1 MKIQSYIFSIV
12 LFVIA
17 NKSFAQ
23 FPPPAGQEGSTA
35 IYKDSSAFIDWA
47 SGCSVERGFLNVSQP
62 ELGLVDFGSEE
73 DALGVADNAVVSLG
87 DGGVATLTFDVP
99 VANGYGFDFAVF
111 ENGFSD
117 TFLELAFVEV
127 SSDGENFFRFNSVSL
142 TQTDEQIGSFGE
154 LNTEK
159 INNLAGKY
167 RVEYGTPFDLEELTN
182 EPGLDVNHITHIRII
197 DVTGCIQN
205 DYATFDSQ
213 GNKVN
218 DPWPTPF
225 PSGGFDLDAVGVIHN
240 AENLSVYGNELTEI
254 KVFPNPVPAG
264 AGFIQMK
271 IPDMIHTLRYSIISL
286 DGCILSAVNHL
297 GKLGRFI
304 VINIDILRPGVYIL
318 KIETSRGV
326 VIKKI
331 VRS

>member
-1 MKIQSYIFSIV
+1 MKKQLYICLILLS
-12 LFVIA
+12 VIA
-17 NKSFAQ
+17 NNSFAQ
-23 FPPPAGQEGSTA
+23 FPPAAGQEGSTA

-47 SGCSVERGFLNVSQP
+47 SGCTVERGFLNVSQP

-73 DALGVADNAVVSLG
+73 DALGVADNSVVSLG

-142 TQTDEQIGSFGE
+142 TQTDEQVGSFGE

-159 INNLAGKY
+159 INNFAGKY
-167 RVEYGTPFDLEELTN
+167 RVEFGTPFDLEEFAN

-197 DVTGCIQN
+197 DVTGCTQD

-213 GNKVN
+213 ENKVN

-240 AENLSVYGNELTEI
+240 AENLSVYRNELTEI

-264 AGFIQMK
+264 VGFIQMR
-271 IPDMIHTLRYSIISL
+271 IPDMIHILKYSIISS
-286 DGCILSAVNHL
+286 GGNILSSVNQL
-297 GKLGRFI
+297 NKPNNYI
-304 VINIDILRPGVYIL
+304 VINTGFLRPGVYIL
-318 KIETSRGV
+318 KIETDRGV

-331 VRS
+331 VRN